1 MAQGRAIYLDHN
13 AGAKLRPA
21 VADAMREL
29 IGQAGNASSVHAPG
43 RAARAQIETA
53 RSAVAALAGVEA
65 ANVVF
70 TSGATEANVMAL
82 SPVWVDGR
90 GSRSFDRLLVGA
102 CEHPSVLS
110 GGRFAADAVETLAVD
125 GQGRIDIARLSQR
138 LGELVADGRSV
149 LVSVMAA
156 NNETGVIQPLE
167 QIGQAV
173 HEVGATLHVDAVQAA
188 GRIPLDLARWQA
200 DSVALSAHK
209 IGGPQGAG
217 ALVLRNAGLHP
228 APLLTGGGQERRKRA
243 GTENVLA
250 IAGFGVAARIALDE
264 IADWE
269 RLGVLRDGLER
280 DLLHIRGETCVFG
293 QEAPRLANTSCFAA
307 PGMPAE
313 TVLIALDLEG
323 IAVSSG
329 AACSSG
335 KVSSSH
341 VLAAMGV
348 DRDLA
353 RCALRVS
360 LGPDTDA
367 EEIEAFVAAWRRV
380 SARMGT
386 AGAGR
391 AA

>member
-13 AGAKLRPA
+13 AGAVLRPA

-70 TSGATEANVMAL
+70 TSGATEANVTAL

-110 GGRFAADAVETLAVD
+110 GGRFAAHAVETVAVD
-125 GQGRIDIARLSQR
+125 PQGRVDVSQLSQR
-138 LGELVADGRSV
+138 LGELVSDGQTV

-167 QIGQAV
+167 EIGQAV
-173 HEVGATLHVDAVQAA
+173 QDASATLHVDAVQAA
-188 GRIPLDLARWQA
+188 GRIPLDLAGWQA
-200 DSVALSAHK
+200 DSVSLSAHK

-228 APLLTGGGQERRKRA
+228 VSLLTGGGQERRKRA

-264 IADWE
+264 IADWD
-269 RLGVLRDGLER
+269 RLRVLRDGLER
-280 DLLHIRGETCVFG
+280 DLLHIKEETRVFG
-293 QEAPRLANTSCFAA
+293 QDAQRLPNTSCFAV

-360 LGPDTDA
+360 LGPDTHA
-367 EEIEAFVAAWRRV
+367 EETEAFVAAWRRV
-380 SARMGT
+380 SARMRT